1 MGDTRARSQG
11 LNSSPDLRWVSLG
24 SPVPDQTK
32 PDITLPVSGLPRP
45 NYAFAGS
52 HPPNYEVTNDS
63 RIPFFADLGC
73 IQQP

>member
-32 PDITLPVSGLPRP
+32 PGVPLPVSGIPRP
-45 NYAFAGS
+45 ITY
-52 HPPNYEVTNDS
+52 PPGAT
-63 RIPFFADLGC
+63 RQITR
-73 IQQP
+73 